1 LETLAFGHNFAFG
14 SGENSMA
21 KNRSRNRV
29 ISVLLSASVFFIAL
43 ASWALAS
50 PVGASPDEDYHLV
63 SIWCGQ
69 GERQDICAFSADKPG
84 EVVVPTALVEAAN
97 CFAFHPELSANCPIK
112 PTTTSTS
119 RSNADGGYPPVFYW
133 VMSAFVSS
141 DIVVSVLL
149 MRLFNALLFCALI
162 ATSFLTLGRK
172 LRVPML
178 WGLAITIVPLGM
190 FLIPSVNPSSWAL
203 MSASILWVTLTG
215 FFSAA
220 SLRQRLALGFFSL
233 FATLIGAGA
242 RSDSAV
248 YAGLAA
254 LVAVILSWRLIV
266 ANKRLLAW
274 PAALIVI
281 AIAFF
286 VAGGQSSVITPNSN
300 EATSIAGGT
309 LNFAIANLALL
320 PQLWVGVLGT
330 WGLGW
335 LDTTMPGIVWVT
347 TISIFSGFV
356 FAGLKNMPRK
366 KTLALSIIFASLVA
380 IPLYILV
387 NDRVMVG
394 AGVQPRY
401 IFPLVIL
408 LAGVSL
414 IFLRQGIDTL
424 GRAQVWVA
432 VAGLGIANS
441 LALHT
446 NIRRY
451 VTGVDVNGVN
461 LDASPE
467 WWWSLPVG
475 PMWIWAV
482 GSISGIAILMLLAR
496 WTRRQ
501 WDPERFAKGRGTPV
515 AGTFTAGSPA
525 ADYQPTSRT
534 PLSPPW

>member
-1 LETLAFGHNFAFG
+1 
-14 SGENSMA
+14 MVR
-21 KNRSRNRV
+21 NRSRNSV
-29 ISVLLSASVFFIAL
+29 IGLLLSASVFFIAL

-50 PVGASPDEDYHLV
+50 PLGSTPDEDYHLV

-69 GERQDICAFSADKPG
+69 GERDEICKFSADKTG
-84 EVVVPTALVEAAN
+84 NVVVPTALVEAAN

-112 PTTTSTS
+112 PVTTTTSTS

-133 VMSAFVSS
+133 VMSSFVSS

-149 MRLFNALLFCALI
+149 MRLFNALLFSTLI
-162 ATSFLTLGRK
+162 AASFLALGRN
-172 LRVPML
+172 LRAPML

-190 FLIPSVNPSSWAL
+190 FLIPSINPSSWAL
-203 MSASILWVTLTG
+203 MSASVLWVTLTG
-215 FFSAA
+215 FFGAT
-220 SLRQRLALGFFSL
+220 SLRQRLNLGFLSL
-233 FATLIGAGA
+233 LATLIGAGA

-254 LVAVILSWRLIV
+254 LVAVILSWRAIL

-274 PAALIVI
+274 PAALVVV
-281 AIAFF
+281 AISFF
-286 VAGGQSSVITPNSN
+286 VAGGQSSVITPHSS
-300 EATSIAGGT
+300 EAASVAGGT

-335 LDTTMPGIVWVT
+335 LDTTMPGSVWVT
-347 TISIFSGFV
+347 TIAIFSGFV
-356 FAGLKNMPRK
+356 FAGLKAMPRE
-366 KTLALSIIFASLVA
+366 KTLALSIVFASLVA

-432 VAGLGIANS
+432 VTGLGIANS

-446 NIRRY
+446 NVRRY

-467 WWWSLPVG
+467 WWWSLPIG

-482 GSISGIAILMLLAR
+482 GSLSGFVVLSLLAR

-501 WDPERFAKGRGTPV
+501 WDPELFAEGQDAPISRS
-515 AGTFTAGSPA
+515 FTEGSPA
-525 ADYQPTSRT
+525 A
-534 PLSPPW
+534 